1 VIPNRTEQLEKLHL
15 EHVVRPAESQKTNGH
30 LHGAGAI
37 PSDEEVLALC
47 RKARNAP
54 KFERLYD
61 RGDLS
66 DYEGDDSRADQALVS
81 MLAFYTQDPEQLD
94 SLFRGS
100 ALHRP
105 EKWGKRADYRRRTIE
120 KALGNLA
127 ETYGSKAV
135 THNGTNGHGSS
146 SSQRPN
152 LHRSR
157 TLGRKPAVL
166 RLAEVERPGPR
177 RYRWADL
184 VPFAYPTLI
193 FGAGGVAKSLLAL
206 ALAAMLALGR
216 GWWLGRALEG
226 GPVLY
231 LDFELDAEEMAR
243 RVWQVCEGA
252 GFAEPPGDLF
262 YLSAAGYKV
271 EEAFEVAL
279 EACRELGIVLIV
291 VDSLGPALQGDAE
304 AARDTIGFFS
314 RYVDPFKAAGVTPL
328 IIDHQSKV
336 QAGQSYQGKEAF
348 GSVYKTNLA
357 RSVIQVEATERA
369 EGTLTVRLRQKKH
382 NFGPLAAPF
391 GVKLTYT
398 EEAVTIEA
406 VELGAAELA
415 EEATLTAPERVK
427 LALADGPK
435 YPWEIAEATG
445 VRLKTVGNTL
455 TGLRK
460 QGVVEATGEKEG
472 RAEQVRLIVPTSQ
485 PYRDRTWDDGDPSA
499 DLYVNERGEA
509 EF

>member
-1 VIPNRTEQLEKLHL
+1 MIPDRTEKLEKLHF
-15 EHVVRPAESQKTNGH
+15 EHIVSPAAPQEANGH
-30 LHGAGAI
+30 PRTPGTILT
-37 PSDEEVLALC
+37 DEDVLALC

-54 KFERLYD
+54 KFESLYD
-61 RGDLS
+61 RGDLT
-66 DYEGDDSRADQALVS
+66 DYGGDESRADQALVS
-81 MLAFYTQDPEQLD
+81 TMAFYAQDAEQLD
-94 SLFRGS
+94 RLFRGS
-100 ALHRP
+100 ALYRP

-120 KALGNLA
+120 KALDGLS

-135 THNGTNGHGSS
+135 THNGTDGHGNLA
-146 SSQRPN
+146 SQRPN
-152 LHRSR
+152 LYGNG

-177 RYRWADL
+177 RYRWGGL
-184 VPFAYPTLI
+184 VPFAYPTLL

-206 ALAAMLALGR
+206 ALAAMLALDQGR
-216 GWWLGRALEG
+216 WLGRELEG
-226 GPVLY
+226 GPILY

-252 GFAEPPGDLF
+252 GFAKPPRDLF
-262 YLSAAGYKV
+262 YLSAAGLKV
-271 EEAFEVAL
+271 EEAFMAAL

-314 RYVDPFKAAGVTPL
+314 RYVDPFRAAGITPL

-357 RSVIQVEATERA
+357 RSVIQVEATERG

-391 GVKLTYT
+391 GAKLTFA
-398 EEAVTIEA
+398 EEAVTIDA

-415 EEATLTAPERVK
+415 EEATLTAPERLK
-427 LALADGPK
+427 LALADGAKFPS
-435 YPWEIAEATG
+435 EIAEITG
-445 VRLKTVGNTL
+445 VPPKTVGNTL

-460 QGVVEATGEKEG
+460 QGIVEATGEKEG
-472 RAEQVRLIVPTSQ
+472 RAEQVELIVPASQ
-485 PYRDRTWDDGDPSA
+485 PYRNKTWDDGATSDE
-499 DLYVNERGEA
+499 LHINERGEA

>member
-1 VIPNRTEQLEKLHL
+1 MIPDRTEQLEKLHL
-15 EHVVRPAESQKTNGH
+15 EHIVRPAESQKTNGH
-30 LHGAGAI
+30 LRTA
-37 PSDEEVLALC
+37 STVLTDEEVLALC

-54 KFERLYD
+54 KFENLYD
-61 RGDLS
+61 RGDLT
-66 DYEGDDSRADQALVS
+66 DYDGDESRADQAFMS
-81 MLAFYTQDPEQLD
+81 MLAFYTQDVDQLD

-100 ALHRP
+100 ALYRP

-135 THNGTNGHGSS
+135 AHDGTNGHGSL

-152 LHRSR
+152 LYRSR
-157 TLGRKPAVL
+157 TLERKPAVL
-166 RLAEVERPGPR
+166 RLAKVERPGPR
-177 RYRWADL
+177 RYRWAGL

-216 GWWLGRALEG
+216 GRWLGRALEG

-271 EEAFEVAL
+271 EEAFEAAL

-291 VDSLGPALQGDAE
+291 IDSLGPALQGDAE

-314 RYVDPFKAAGVTPL
+314 RYIDPFKAAGVTPL

-398 EEAVTIEA
+398 EEAVTIDT

-427 LALADGPK
+427 LALAGGPK
-435 YPWEIAEATG
+435 FPSEIAETTG
-445 VRLKTVGNTL
+445 VPLKTVGNTL
-455 TGLRK
+455 TALRK
-460 QGVVEATGEKEG
+460 QGIVEATGEKEG

-485 PYRDRTWDDGDPSA
+485 PYRNRTWDDGATSA
-499 DLYVNERGEA
+499 ELHINERGEA